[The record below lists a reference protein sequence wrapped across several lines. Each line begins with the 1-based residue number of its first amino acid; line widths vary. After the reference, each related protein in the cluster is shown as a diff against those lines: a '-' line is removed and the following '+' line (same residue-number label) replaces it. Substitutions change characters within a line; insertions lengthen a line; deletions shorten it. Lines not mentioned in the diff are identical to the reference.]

1 MKKRLTGRMLLG
13 LAAAAL
19 ALTSLLTAATLVSVS
34 AAESVSPSD
43 ISEQAV
49 PEEQDNDAAEDT
61 NEALQD
67 LTIDAGKEEASLTD
81 GKKEAKETEIS
92 TIAVTRETQD
102 FILSNQTGLKR
113 EHSTK
118 FRKFL
123 PSASYN
129 GSYRSELNDS
139 ERVIYDTW
147 VYHTATL
154 KNNYTEPMEIT
165 FDPPITYPAP
175 NCIKDPDDPDKDVI
189 SDKDVAHIDDMVLSA
204 AAAFF
209 YDRPDV
215 FWLRSFGYTLYVD
228 LSDDGHGN
236 LTGSTSKIV
245 ISYSRNSYPGAYGDL
260 NEFQSGIAAAKTEIA
275 NSRVNNTPYETVKA
289 IHDYILLHAAYNY
302 DALGKNTY
310 TYGQVYSAA
319 PLFVS
324 RFNGLFVCEG
334 YSKAMK
340 ILCNEFGIPCAL
352 VSGTGMTS
360 DASGGPHMWCYVQL
374 DGSWYAVDATWD
386 DGKYRSDGTP
396 YYLYDYFL
404 VGSGTWV
411 TSNKKFSKNHINDG
425 QVMSSN
431 MTYPL
436 VFPTLS
442 ATMYSRYVVDTE
454 PFIDIR
460 TLGAGIRVSDPYGLR
475 FGIQVRKNANLN
487 TLNCA
492 VEFGTLIIPSNILG
506 DDELT
511 ITTPMVRKIAAQKL
525 LSQDDNQFTFTGV
538 LIDIPPR
545 EFPTEMTGRGYFIY
559 TDSNGIE
566 HIAYSASVKKSFY
579 SVASAALQDYQSIE
593 NPNDSQKAM
602 IQKLKAILNVQ

>member
-1 MKKRLTGRMLLG
+1 M
-13 LAAAAL
+13 
-19 ALTSLLTAATLVSVS
+19 
-34 AAESVSPSD
+34 
-43 ISEQAV
+43 
-49 PEEQDNDAAEDT
+49 
-61 NEALQD
+61 
-67 LTIDAGKEEASLTD
+67 
-81 GKKEAKETEIS
+81 
-92 TIAVTRETQD
+92 
-102 FILSNQTGLKR
+102 
-113 EHSTK
+113 
-118 FRKFL
+118 
-123 PSASYN
+123 
-129 GSYRSELNDS
+129 
-139 ERVIYDTW
+139 YD
-147 VYHTATL
+147 TATL
-154 KNNYTEPMEIT
+154 KKDYTETTEVI

-175 NCIKDPDDPDKDVI
+175 NCTKDPYNSANDVI
-189 SDKDVAHIDDMVLSA
+189 SDADVAHIDDMILSA

-228 LSDDGHGN
+228 LSDDGHGS

-302 DALGKNTY
+302 DALGQNSY

-374 DGSWYAVDATWD
+374 GGSWYAVDATWD

-559 TDSNGIE
+559 TDSSGIE

-579 SVASAALQDYQSIE
+579 SVASAALQDYQNIE

>member
-1 MKKRLTGRMLLG
+1 MKKRLSGKKLLS
-13 LAAAAL
+13 LAL
-19 ALTSLLTAATLVSVS
+19 AVLAVTSLLATATFVKAFASDD
-34 AAESVSPSD
+34 VSPTD
-43 ISEQAV
+43 TTQQTA
-49 PEEQDNDAAEDT
+49 PEEIPEDT
-61 NEALQD
+61 QEDIPEDIQE
-67 LTIDAGKEEASLTD
+67 IQPEEI
-81 GKKEAKETEIS
+81 TES
-92 TIAVTRETQD
+92 AEEPAEEPAVRTVTVTRGEQD

-113 EHSTK
+113 EHGTNYN
-118 FRKFL
+118 KFL
-123 PSASYN
+123 SSASYN
-129 GSYRSELNDS
+129 GNYRSELTDK
-139 ERVIYDTW
+139 EKVIYDKW
-147 VYHTATL
+147 VYDTATL
-154 KNNYTEPMEIT
+154 KKDYTETTEVI

-175 NCIKDPDDPDKDVI
+175 NCTKDPYNSANDVI
-189 SDKDVAHIDDMVLSA
+189 SDADVAHIDDMILSA

-228 LSDDGHGN
+228 LSDDGHGS

-340 ILCNEFGIPCAL
+340 ILCNEFGINCAL

-374 DGSWYAVDATWD
+374 GGSWYAVDATWD

-411 TSNKKFSKNHINDG
+411 TSNKKFSQNHINEG

-559 TDSNGIE
+559 TDSSGIE

-579 SVASAALQDYQSIE
+579 SVASAALQDYQNIE

>member
-1 MKKRLTGRMLLG
+1 MKKRCKTAKLLSF
-13 LAAAAL
+13 AIAAL
-19 ALTSLLTAATLVSVS
+19 AVTCVLLATAFVRVS
-34 AAESVSPSD
+34 ASDEVSPSD
-43 ISEQAV
+43 VVTEGLPEAREQDEHFDAS
-49 PEEQDNDAAEDT
+49 PEEAGEIP
-61 NEALQD
+61 EA
-67 LTIDAGKEEASLTD
+67 TSPVVRTV
-81 GKKEAKETEIS
+81 S
-92 TIAVTRETQD
+92 VTREEKD

-113 EHSTK
+113 EYGTK
-118 FRKFL
+118 YNKFL
-123 PSASYN
+123 SSASYN
-129 GSYRSELNDS
+129 GDYRSELT
-139 ERVIYDTW
+139 EKEIIIYDTW
-147 VYHTATL
+147 IQHTVVL
-154 KNNYTEPMEIT
+154 KHNYTEPMEVV
-165 FDPPITYPAP
+165 FDPPLTYDAP
-175 NCIKDPDDPDKDVI
+175 NCVPNEADPDQDYIADA
-189 SDKDVAHIDDMVLSA
+189 DVAFIDDMILSA

-215 FWLRSFGYTLYVD
+215 FWLRSFGYTIYVD
-228 LSDDGHGN
+228 LSKDAAGN
-236 LTGSTSKIV
+236 ITGSTDRIV
-245 ISYSRNSYPGAYGDL
+245 ISYTRGSYPGAYEDR
-260 NEFQSGIAAAKTEIA
+260 NDFENGIAAAVASITQSRK
-275 NSRVNNTPYETVKA
+275 NSSPYETVKA
-289 IHDYILLHAAYNY
+289 IHDYILRHAAYNY
-302 DALGKNTY
+302 TALNGSSY
-310 TYGQVYSAA
+310 TYGYAYSAA

-324 RFNGLFVCEG
+324 RLNGLFVCEG

-340 ILCNEFGIPCAL
+340 ILCNEFGINCAL

-360 DASGGPHMWCYVQL
+360 DTSGGPHMWCYVQL
-374 DGSWYAVDATWD
+374 NGNWYALDATWD
-386 DGKYRSDGTP
+386 DGYTDSDGHP
-396 YYLYDYFL
+396 CPMYNYFL

-411 TSNKKFSKNHINDG
+411 TSNKKFSQNHINDG

-559 TDSNGIE
+559 TDSSGIE

-579 SVASAALQDYQSIE
+579 SVASAALQDYQNIE

>member
-1 MKKRLTGRMLLG
+1 MKKRLSGKKLLS
-13 LAAAAL
+13 LAL
-19 ALTSLLTAATLVSVS
+19 AVLAVTSLLATATFVKAFASDD
-34 AAESVSPSD
+34 VSPTD
-43 ISEQAV
+43 TTQQTA
-49 PEEQDNDAAEDT
+49 PEEIPEDT
-61 NEALQD
+61 QEDIPEDIQE
-67 LTIDAGKEEASLTD
+67 IQPEEI
-81 GKKEAKETEIS
+81 TES
-92 TIAVTRETQD
+92 AEEPAEEPAVRTVTVTRGEQD

-113 EHSTK
+113 EHGTNYN
-118 FRKFL
+118 KFL
-123 PSASYN
+123 SSASYN
-129 GSYRSELNDS
+129 GNYRSELTYN
-139 ERVIYDTW
+139 EKVIYDQW
-147 VYHTATL
+147 VYDTATL
-154 KNNYTEPMEIT
+154 KKDYTQTTEVI
-165 FDPPITYPAP
+165 FNPPITYPAP
-175 NCIKDPDDPDKDVI
+175 NCTKDPDNSANDVI
-189 SDKDVAHIDDMVLSA
+189 SDADVAHIDDMILSA

-228 LSDDGHGN
+228 LSDDGHGS

-340 ILCNEFGIPCAL
+340 ILCNEFGINCAL

-374 DGSWYAVDATWD
+374 DGSWYAVDATWN
-386 DGKYRSDGTP
+386 DGRYRSDGTP
-396 YYLYDYFL
+396 YICYDYFL

-411 TSNKKFSKNHINDG
+411 SDSKRFADNHINDG
-425 QVMSSN
+425 QVMSSE

-442 ATMYSRYVVDTE
+442 ASMYNRYVVDTE
-454 PFIDIR
+454 PFINIIS
-460 TLGAGIRVSDPYGLR
+460 LGGGIRISEPYGLR
-475 FGIQVRKNANLN
+475 FGIRVVMDDAIKG
-487 TLNCA
+487 LNCA
-492 VEFGTLIIPSNILG
+492 VEFGTLVIPTSVLG
-506 DDELT
+506 DNELT
-511 ITTPMVRKIAAQKL
+511 ITTPSVRKIRAQSL
-525 LSQDDNQFTFTGV
+525 YSQDSEQFTFTGV
-538 LIDIPPR
+538 LTNIPKAQFNR
-545 EFPTEMTGRGYFIY
+545 QITARGYFIY
-559 TDSNGIE
+559 TDKNTGKE
-566 HIAYSASVKKSFY
+566 HIAYSETMERTFY
-579 SVASAALQDYQSIE
+579 QVASNALDKYNRIE
-593 NPNDSQKAM
+593 NPTQSDLNIIARLED
-602 IQKLKAILNVQ
+602 ILSMQS